1 MKAHIA
7 SLVNA
12 LVLISI
18 GLWGYLDSDPK
29 AVTALIPVIIGIIL
43 LLINIGVKNENKVV
57 AHIAVLLTLIILI
70 GLIKPL
76 MGSIERGDS
85 LPIIR
90 VIVMIFTSAW
100 ALKSF
105 IQSFIEARKARESNK

>member
-1 MKAHIA
+1 
-7 SLVNA
+7 
-12 LVLISI
+12 
-18 GLWGYLDSDPK
+18 
-29 AVTALIPVIIGIIL
+29 
-43 LLINIGVKNENKVV
+43 
-57 AHIAVLLTLIILI
+57 
-70 GLIKPL
+70 

-105 IQSFIEARKARESNK
+105 IQSFFKSRMRNLIKHIFFILLSKKMN

>member
-12 LVLISI
+12 LALISI

-43 LLINIGVKNENKVV
+43 LLINIGVKNENKVI